1 MQLSYDGE
9 LGYIYVKLND
19 TDIATLQKENNL
31 ENEEGHFLL
40 LDDAHTP
47 PEPVWEKDKI
57 SWIGISPQLLD
68 LFLDIQKEPKG
79 RACVERIGT
88 MLSVELLQQE

>member
-1 MQLSYDGE
+1 MKGKKKNGPKRIIIIRNDFIDNPPAMQLSYDGE

-57 SWIGISPQLLD
+57 S
-68 LFLDIQKEPKG
+68 
-79 RACVERIGT
+79 
-88 MLSVELLQQE
+88 